1 MKNCYFI
8 IIIFFFVACSNPAD
22 NSKKSDKDSNSIAA
36 KEKKESKAESGGN
49 DCDNNLL
56 FKKGVEIQTSTNNVQ
71 GNVTMKSVSRIT
83 NVYQEGGMTVSECE
97 MKTANE
103 NGKNEKIMNARYK
116 CDGKNFYMDLASL
129 LSDPKQNTHVETTG
143 LQFPFN
149 VTVGETL
156 PDASNSIVMNR
167 GGKEMKITSYIKERK
182 VEAKESVTT
191 PAGTFECYRISFT
204 IETDMDIP
212 GMDDKSKEVMKEV
225 KKKMGTNKMIF
236 WYAPGITIIKME
248 FFMGDKLVTRNEV
261 TGIKK

>member
-1 MKNCYFI
+1 MKNCCFFL
-8 IIIFFFVACSNPAD
+8 IIFFFLACSNPAD
-22 NSKKSDKDSNSIAA
+22 NSKQSDKDSSSVTD
-36 KEKKESKAESGGN
+36 KKKEESVPGEN
-49 DCDNNLL
+49 SCDNNLL
-56 FKKGVEIQTSTNNVQ
+56 FRKGVEIQTTTNNIQ

-83 NVYQEGGMTVSECE
+83 KVYEEGGMTVSECE
-97 MKTANE
+97 MKTAAE
-103 NGKNEKIMNARYK
+103 NGGNEKVTTARYK
-116 CDGKNFYMDLASL
+116 CDGKHFYMDLASF
-129 LSDPKQNTHVETTG
+129 LSDTKQNTRVETTG

-149 VTVGETL
+149 VRVGETL

-167 GGKEMKITSYIKERK
+167 GGKEMKLTSHIKERK

-191 PAGTFECYRISFT
+191 SAGTFECYRISSI
-204 IETDMDIP
+204 IETDTDIP

-248 FFMGDKLVTRNEV
+248 FFMGDKLVTRSEV

>member
-1 MKNCYFI
+1 MKNNCI
-8 IIIFFFVACSNPAD
+8 ILIIFFFGACSNPAD
-22 NSKKSDKDSNSIAA
+22 NAKQSGKDSNSSTE
-36 KEKKESKAESGGN
+36 KEKNELLVRPGGN
-49 DCDNNLL
+49 SCDNNLL
-56 FKKGVEIQTSTNNVQ
+56 FRKGVEIQTTTNNVQ

-83 NVYQEGGMTVSECE
+83 KVYEEGGMTVSECE
-97 MKTANE
+97 MKTAAE
-103 NGKNEKIMNARYK
+103 NGANEKVTTARYK
-116 CDGKNFYMDLASL
+116 CDGKHFYMDLASF
-129 LSDPKQNTHVETTG
+129 LSDTKQNTRVETTG

-156 PDASNSIVMNR
+156 PDASSSIVTNR
-167 GGKEMKITSYIKERK
+167 GGKEMKITSHIKERK

-191 PAGTFECYRISFT
+191 AAGAFECYRISCI
-204 IETDMDIP
+204 IETDIP

-248 FFMGDKLVTRNEV
+248 FFMGDKLVTRSEV